1 MLSFVPV
8 LNFAPLGMRTSQKV
22 VPSKIGP
29 LPVECIFCYSIRSK
43 LGART
48 RFTRNISTIDGV
60 TTTEHVTPPATHA
73 RYEGEA
79 QARPSA
85 SAVFYHPKHYFV
97 VFAQNYGLF
106 RRILF
111 SLAFRRSTDSSRNNG
126 VATKRERKAKIPLE
140 LYFFTSCF
148 PVDRLRTCFLL
159 SDESGK
165 NNPRGDV
172 KGTVKRA
179 ARTRV
184 GTVGDHQGNRAA
196 CLFSTC
202 VCG

>member
-1 MLSFVPV
+1 
-8 LNFAPLGMRTSQKV
+8 MRTSHNV
-22 VPSKIGP
+22 VPSKKCP

-48 RFTRNISTIDGV
+48 RFTRNISSIEHV
-60 TTTEHVTPPATHA
+60 MTTEHVTPQATHA

-97 VFAQNYGLF
+97 VFARNYGLF

-111 SLAFRRSTDSSRNNG
+111 SSSSRRSTDSSRNNG

-140 LYFFTSCF
+140 LYFFYEWLPSWLTTHLF
-148 PVDRLRTCFLL
+148 PVVRW
-159 SDESGK
+159 
-165 NNPRGDV
+165 V
-172 KGTVKRA
+172 W
-179 ARTRV
+179 
-184 GTVGDHQGNRAA
+184 
-196 CLFSTC
+196 
-202 VCG
+202 